1 MESRMS
7 RFIGQAAVL
16 AAVAAIAWG
25 ACARRVPGGDLGGSG
40 EPTQPA
46 FEPKQSSEA
55 DEALKGAI
63 AVAES
68 GNKKK
73 AVDAYLAVRRTHPET
88 TAGQEALYRA
98 GVLYFEQGAWADAR
112 KALNELVFEN
122 PLYDKANDARLKAGL
137 AALEMGAYR
146 DAYQTLSALAQRV
159 QGPEREQAL
168 RAAERAASA
177 GQLFNEALRVALR
190 RVDAAAS
197 PEQRDAALEE
207 VTRLV
212 EGQVP
217 FVEIARQQQELSP
230 SHPAWPILTFKL
242 ARIYYHLRDWTRLN
256 ETLEVFLRE
265 TPQHPFAAEARGL
278 QERSQRRSET
288 RPRTV
293 GVILPMT
300 GKYKLLGEA
309 VLRGIRLA
317 LDGSDIELVVKDSQG
332 EMTLTGKAMEELVFD
347 SGAIAVLGP
356 LLVEDSRRAALI
368 AEELQVPILTLT
380 RAEAITQLGPWVFR
394 NMLTNAAQAEALAR
408 YTTEVLGFKRF
419 AILYPNK
426 PYGVELTNAFWD
438 ELQRRGAQ
446 VRGVESYDH
455 DQTTFTAEAKK
466 LVGRYYLEDRHDYL
480 EASGKIQGSGM
491 NAFRKRKAMEKLR
504 SSLKPI
510 VDFEALFIPDDW
522 RSVGLVAPALAVE
535 DIITNACDPK
545 DLERIRQTTGNKNLR
560 TVTLV
565 GTNQWSSPK
574 GRSGIPELLERGGK
588 FVTCSVYV
596 DGFYVDSDRPA
607 TKRFVE
613 AYRHAYPEQREPGL
627 LEAIGYDSAGML
639 RKVAER
645 ARPTTRAEFRD
656 RLASLKD
663 FEGASGRTS
672 FDDSREAVKPLFIL
686 NIEND
691 GVREVQP
698 QEKLSTGS

>member
-1 MESRMS
+1 MS
-7 RFIGQAAVL
+7 SLIRRAAVL
-16 AAVAAIAWG
+16 GAVAVIAWG
-25 ACARRVPGGDLGGSG
+25 ACVRRAAAAGDLGGSG

-55 DEALKGAI
+55 DEALKAAH

-68 GNKKK
+68 GDKKK
-73 AVDAYLAVRRTHPET
+73 AGEAYLAVRRAHPET

-98 GVLYFEQGAWADAR
+98 GVLYFELRAWADAR
-112 KALNELVFEN
+112 KTLNELVFEN
-122 PLYDKANDARLKAGL
+122 PLHEKANDARLKAGL

-159 QGPEREQAL
+159 EGPEREQAL

-190 RVDAAAS
+190 RVDDAGS
-197 PEQRDAALEE
+197 PEQRTAALDE

-217 FVEIARQQQELSP
+217 FVEIARQQQDLSP

-265 TPQHPFAAEARGL
+265 APQHPFAAEARGL
-278 QERSQRRSET
+278 QERAQRRSEA
-288 RPRTV
+288 RPKTI
-293 GVILPMT
+293 GVVLPMT

-309 VLRGIRLA
+309 VLRGIKLA
-317 LDGSDIELVVKDSQG
+317 LEGSDVELVVKDSQG
-332 EMTLTGKAMEELVFD
+332 DVMLTGKVMEELVFD
-347 SGAIAVLGP
+347 SGAIAILGP
-356 LLVEDSRRAALI
+356 LLVDDSRRAALLS
-368 AEELQVPILTLT
+368 EELQVPLLTFT
-380 RAEAITQLGPWVFR
+380 RADGITQLSPWVFR

-408 YTTEVLGFKRF
+408 YTIDVLGFKRF

-438 ELQRRGAQ
+438 ELQKRGAQ

-480 EASGKIQGSGM
+480 EASAKIQASAM

-510 VDFEALFIPDDW
+510 VDFEALFVPDDW

-535 DIITNACDPK
+535 DIITNACDPD
-545 DLERIRQTTGNKNLR
+545 DLERIRRTTGNKNLR
-560 TVTLV
+560 TVTLL

-574 GRSGIPELLERGGK
+574 GRSGIPELVERGGK

-596 DGFYVDSDRPA
+596 DGFYVDSERPA

-613 AYRHAYPEQREPGL
+613 AYRHAYPDQREPGL
-627 LEAIGYDSAGML
+627 LEAIGYDSAG
-639 RKVAER
+639 RAAGGAQGFRGRHRANRFRRRAGSDQAAVHPPHRER
-645 ARPTTRAEFRD
+645 RGARGRAP
-656 RLASLKD
+656 
-663 FEGASGRTS
+663 G
-672 FDDSREAVKPLFIL
+672 EAVHRLVSRRLP
-686 NIEND
+686 
-691 GVREVQP
+691 G
-698 QEKLSTGS
+698 

>member
-1 MESRMS
+1 MS
-7 RFIGQAAVL
+7 TLIGRAAVMT
-16 AAVAAIAWG
+16 AVAIIGWG
-25 ACARRVPGGDLGGSG
+25 ACVKRAPGGDLGGSG

-55 DEALKGAI
+55 DEALKAAI
-63 AVAES
+63 AIAEA
-68 GNKKK
+68 GDKKK
-73 AVDAYLAVRRTHPET
+73 AVDAYLAVRRAHPET

-98 GVLYFEQGAWADAR
+98 GILYFEQGAWADAR
-112 KALNELVFEN
+112 KTLSELVFEN
-122 PLYDKANDARLKAGL
+122 PLHEKANDARLKAGL

-146 DAYQTLSALAQRV
+146 DAYQTLSSLAQRV
-159 QGPEREQAL
+159 EGPEREQAL
-168 RAAERAASA
+168 RAAERAAAA

-190 RVDAAAS
+190 RVDAATS
-197 PEQRDAALEE
+197 PEQRASALEE

-217 FVEIARQQQELSP
+217 FVEIARQQQDLSP

-256 ETLEVFLRE
+256 ETLDVFLRE
-265 TPQHPFAAEARGL
+265 APQHAFAAEARGL
-278 QERSQRRSET
+278 QERSQRRSEA
-288 RPRTV
+288 RPKTI

-300 GKYKLLGEA
+300 GKFKLLGEA

-317 LDGSDIELVVKDSQG
+317 LEGTDVELVVKDSQG
-332 EMTLTGKAMEELVFD
+332 DVMLTGKAMEELVFD
-347 SGAIAVLGP
+347 IGAIAILGP
-356 LLVEDSRRAALI
+356 LLVDDARRAALI
-368 AEELQVPILTLT
+368 AEELQVPLLTFT
-380 RAEAITQLGPWVFR
+380 RAEGITQLSPWVFR
-394 NMLTNAAQAEALAR
+394 NMLTNEAQAEALAR
-408 YTTEVLGFKRF
+408 YSTEVLGFKRF

-438 ELQRRGAQ
+438 ELQKRGAQ

-455 DQTTFTAEAKK
+455 DQTTFTEEAKK
-466 LVGRYYLEDRHDYL
+466 LVGRYYLEDRHDFL

-491 NAFRKRKAMEKLR
+491 SAFRKRKAMEKLR
-504 SSLKPI
+504 SSLKPL

-535 DIITNACDPK
+535 DIITNACDPR
-545 DLERIRQTTGNKNLR
+545 DLERIRRTTGNKNLR
-560 TVTLV
+560 TVTLL

-574 GRSGIPELLERGGK
+574 GRSGIPELVERGGK

-596 DGFYVDSDRPA
+596 DGFYVASDRPA

-613 AYRHAYPEQREPGL
+613 SYRRAYPDQREPGL
-627 LEAIGYDSAGML
+627 LEAIGYDSAGMF
-639 RKVAER
+639 RRVVER
-645 ARPTTRAEFRD
+645 GRPATRAEFRE
-656 RLASLKD
+656 RIASLKD
-663 FEGASGRTS
+663 FEGATGRTS
-672 FDDSREAVKPLFIL
+672 FDDAREAHRPLFIL

-691 GVREVQP
+691 GVREVEP
-698 QEKLSTGS
+698 REKLSTGS